1 MATRKTKTT
10 EESEVQEEGLVKKHT
25 LFEIT
30 DELDSIFMELEEN
43 GGELTPEIEKRLA
56 ITEKNFNNKVQSYYK
71 AIKALDVQINACKE
85 EKKRINDLQKRDEKS
100 KDFLRRVIADVTS
113 RFGRST
119 DSGNAIDLPLG
130 KVYTRTVKS
139 IEVDTN
145 LMQWMLDLLK
155 EFYESKMK
163 DGTVDGIYE
172 DTHSTIDEFCKFVNI
187 KLRNESDLG
196 VDIDF
201 GPDDLA
207 AIRLKVT
214 YNCNFFDIMFDQ
226 WAMERFVDGTSD
238 VVVDSPAEYIKAY
251 EKNSGNE
258 FKFAKKTERVTA
270 VIK

>member
-1 MATRKTKTT
+1 MI
-10 EESEVQEEGLVKKHT
+10 KKHT

-56 ITEKNFNNKVQSYYK
+56 ITEENFNNKVQSYCK
-71 AIKALDVQINACKE
+71 AIKALDMQINACKE
-85 EKKRINDLQKRDEKS
+85 EKKRISDLQKRDEKS
-100 KDFLRRVIADVTS
+100 KDFLRGVIADVTS

-130 KVYTRTVKS
+130 RVYTRIVRNV
-139 IEVDTN
+139 EVDTK
-145 LMQWMLDLLK
+145 LMGRMLDLLK
-155 EFYESKMK
+155 EFYQSKME
-163 DGTVDGIYE
+163 DGSVDEIYE
-172 DTHSTIDEFCKFVNI
+172 DTHSAIEEFCKFVNV
-187 KLRNESDLG
+187 KLRDDSDLG

-207 AIRLKVT
+207 AMRLKVT

-226 WAMERFVDGTSD
+226 WAIERFVDGSSD

-251 EKNSGNE
+251 EKESGNE
-258 FKFAKKTERVTA
+258 FKFAKKTERVSA